1 MAPSHD
7 LSRQIPNELDRHAMG
22 AVAALSPY
30 ATLRGIQDHIVS
42 RGLAKYPST
51 LLLDALE
58 RLEAKGFVLPR
69 RAEPDDD
76 RDRRFPK
83 VVIYYD
89 DLSLSGGA
97 HGGTERSGIGRHL
110 G

>member
-1 MAPSHD
+1 M
-7 LSRQIPNELDRHAMG
+7 IPNDVDRHAMG

-42 RGLAKYPST
+42 RGFDRYPQT

-58 RLEAKGFVLPR
+58 RLEAEGLVRFR

-76 RDRRFPK
+76 KDHRFPK

-89 DLSLSGGA
+89 DLSLRGGTYEGGA
-97 HGGTERSGIGRHL
+97 NDLVRL
-110 G
+110 GCPFPRP